1 MNNKCVNLYTLTA
14 SLDLNLPMIPTPDAR
29 ILRARLF
36 RLIASTDQRDWLAEF
51 KIGLIHYSA
60 FSAAKAM

>member
-1 MNNKCVNLYTLTA
+1 MGKIEEYILSLWNSNISWLY
-14 SLDLNLPMIPTPDAR
+14 DYHH
-29 ILRARLF
+29 
-36 RLIASTDQRDWLAEF
+36 